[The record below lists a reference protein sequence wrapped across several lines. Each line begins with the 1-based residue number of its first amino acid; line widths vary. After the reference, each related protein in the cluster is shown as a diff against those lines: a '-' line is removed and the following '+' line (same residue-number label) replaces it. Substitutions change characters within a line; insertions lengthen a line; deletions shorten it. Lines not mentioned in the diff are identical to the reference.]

1 MTTTSLPLSSTKID
15 AHVAAAV
22 TEGLVSRP
30 RWLPSWLFYDQAG
43 SKLFDRI
50 TELPEYY
57 LTRTERSILAA
68 NAEEMV
74 ALAAEQDA
82 LHVVELGAG
91 SCDKTRLLLKA
102 AVDRQDT
109 VLYEPVDVSAT
120 ALAEAQQRLES
131 ELPGV
136 VVCPRVMDYTRDFSL
151 DAEVCGERRMVLY
164 IGSSIGN
171 FEPHEARRLLKN
183 VCAALE
189 PGDSLLLGVDLVKDE
204 SVLLPAYDDAAGVTA
219 EFNRNIL
226 ARINRELGAR
236 FDPKAFA
243 HRAAWNPVKSCM
255 EIHLVSLREQTVLVP
270 SPDPD
275 FDLRLRFAKGETIH
289 TENSYKYRPGQA
301 EAMLREAGFEPART
315 WTDERGWFAV
325 CLAKKTGN
333 RD

>member
-1 MTTTSLPLSSTKID
+1 
-15 AHVAAAV
+15 
-22 TEGLVSRP
+22 
-30 RWLPSWLFYDQAG
+30 
-43 SKLFDRI
+43 
-50 TELPEYY
+50 
-57 LTRTERSILAA
+57 
-68 NAEEMV
+68 
-74 ALAAEQDA
+74 
-82 LHVVELGAG
+82 
-91 SCDKTRLLLKA
+91 
-102 AVDRQDT
+102 
-109 VLYEPVDVSAT
+109 
-120 ALAEAQQRLES
+120 
-131 ELPGV
+131 
-136 VVCPRVMDYTRDFSL
+136 
-151 DAEVCGERRMVLY
+151 
-164 IGSSIGN
+164 
-171 FEPHEARRLLKN
+171 
-183 VCAALE
+183 
-189 PGDSLLLGVDLVKDE
+189 
-204 SVLLPAYDDAAGVTA
+204 VTA

-333 RD
+333 RE